1 MSNATTR
8 LRDEASK
15 TGEKA
20 KETMS
25 KVGEQAKEAAQ
36 YVGEKADD
44 AAAVVGG
51 GIKSLAG
58 TVRENQPESGVMKSA
73 AATVA
78 DTLEST
84 GRYLEKE
91 GLTGM
96 SEDVTETIRR
106 NPIAAVLVGIGIGFL
121 LARITRS

>member
-1 MSNATTR
+1 MANATTKFR
-8 LRDEASK
+8 EEAAK

-25 KVGEQAKEAAQ
+25 KVSEQTKDAAE

-44 AAAVVGG
+44 AAAAVGG

-58 TVRENQPESGVMKSA
+58 TLRENEPRSGVMKSA
-73 AATVA
+73 ASTVA

-91 GLTGM
+91 GVTGM
-96 SEDVTETIRR
+96 AEDVTDVIRR
-106 NPIAAVLVGIGIGFL
+106 YPMAAVLVGI
-121 LARITRS
+121 